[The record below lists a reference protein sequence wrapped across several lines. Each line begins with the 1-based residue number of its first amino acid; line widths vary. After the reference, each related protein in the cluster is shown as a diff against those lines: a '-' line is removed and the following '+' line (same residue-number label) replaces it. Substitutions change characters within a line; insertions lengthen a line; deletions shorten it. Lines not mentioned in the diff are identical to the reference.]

1 MMENNSFN
9 EDFTSD
15 KSKFYVKKG
24 NKFDQLNWLINR
36 LSDNSR
42 EQILLDRE
50 FLVVLKEAVLECSKK
65 VQALERRV
73 ADLER

>member
-1 MMENNSFN
+1 MENNNFN

-15 KSKFYVKKG
+15 KTKFYVKKG

-50 FLVVLKEAVLECSKK
+50 FLVVLKEAVLECFKK

>member
-1 MMENNSFN
+1 MMENSFN
-9 EDFTSD
+9 EDLTSD

>member
-1 MMENNSFN
+1 MIENSFN
-9 EDFTSD
+9 EDLTSD

-24 NKFDQLNWLINR
+24 SKFDQLNWLINR

-65 VQALERRV
+65 IQALERRV

>member
-1 MMENNSFN
+1 MMENSNFN
-9 EDFTSD
+9 EDFTND